1 MTREVNP
8 HNAVTPSLISEQPA
22 IREFKKVRDV
32 LGATELT
39 ELLERC
45 HTAAKAAGRGFIYF
59 EDAQFFG
66 ERSHAAYLQGL
77 ANSVDMDELA
87 QRLNPDDFAPGL
99 LEELSRP
106 GRSHVGPGDLLNTG
120 CTP

>member
-8 HNAVTPSLISEQPA
+8 HNPATPSPNSEEPGT
-22 IREFKKVRDV
+22 REFKKVHDV
-32 LGATELT
+32 LGATEFT

-45 HTAAKAAGRGFIYF
+45 HAAAKAAGRSFIYF

-77 ANSVDMDELA
+77 ASSVQMDELA
-87 QRLNPDDFAPGL
+87 QRLNPDEFAPGL
-99 LEELSRP
+99 LEQMSRP
-106 GRSHVGPGDLLNTG
+106 ARSHIRPGDLLNTG